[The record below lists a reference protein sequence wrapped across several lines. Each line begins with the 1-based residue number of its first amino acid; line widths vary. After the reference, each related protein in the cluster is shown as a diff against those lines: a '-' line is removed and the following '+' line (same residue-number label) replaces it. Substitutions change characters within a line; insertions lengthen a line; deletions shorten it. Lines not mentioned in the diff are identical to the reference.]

1 MLLGKLLLDG
11 VLVMLV
17 AVAYTETALEVTVM
31 RPRQDD
37 RLVKLQCLNNTIPMT
52 NRPTWR
58 RNGLDLRLSPNFN
71 ASRIM
76 INDGSATITFLPALP
91 EDEGRYQC
99 GVGSERSGELPFQ
112 GTTQAQ
118 I

>member
-1 MLLGKLLLDG
+1 MLLGKLLLGGG

-17 AVAYTETALEVTVM
+17 AVAYAETALEVTDM
-31 RPRQDD
+31 RQD
-37 RLVKLQCLNNTIPMT
+37 RLQCSIPVT
-52 NRPTWR
+52 NRPTWL
-58 RNGLDLRLSPNFN
+58 RNGVNLRMSPNFN

-99 GVGSERSGELPFQ
+99 RVGSETSREILFQ
-112 GTTQAQ
+112 GTTLAQ

>member
-17 AVAYTETALEVTVM
+17 AVAYTETALEITVM
-31 RPRQDD
+31 RQDD
-37 RLVKLQCLNNTIPMT
+37 RLVKLQCLNNTIPIT

-99 GVGSERSGELPFQ
+99 RVGSERSGELPFQ
-112 GTTQAQ
+112 GTSLAQ